1 MNAVL
6 AEAALKNLNK
16 SLVPAKPYLK
26 WVGGKRQLLSEL
38 LKHVPD
44 EFNAYHEPFLGG
56 AALFYALE
64 PDSAVLSD
72 LNDRLLR
79 TYKSVRDEPMA
90 VIALLET
97 YPYDKEFYLRLRAVD
112 IDNRSDAEVA
122 AWMLYVTKTGFNGL
136 YRVNKSGGFNVPFGR
151 YNNPTICDSGRLMT
165 CSAALQNVTLAH
177 GDFMG
182 VEERAK
188 SGDFVYFDPPYVPL
202 NATSSFTSYT
212 RDGFTIDDQIRL
224 RDLALRL
231 KESGVHVLLSNS
243 SAEVIRELYSP
254 KFNVKEVMASRS
266 INSKAS
272 GRGKVAELLM
282 W

>member
-1 MNAVL
+1 MNAVI
-6 AEAALKNLNK
+6 AEAALKNLNR
-16 SLVPAKPYLK
+16 SIVPAKPFLK

-38 LKHVPD
+38 LEHSPD

-72 LNDRLLR
+72 LNHRLLR
-79 TYKSVRDEPMA
+79 TYRAVRDEPEA

-112 IDNRSDAEVA
+112 IDKRPDFEVA

-151 YNNPTICDSGRLMT
+151 YKNPTICDGGRLMA
-165 CSAALQNVTLAH
+165 CSEALQNVTLVH

-182 VEERAK
+182 VEERAEP
-188 SGDFVYFDPPYVPL
+188 GDFVYFDPPYVPL
-202 NATSSFTSYT
+202 NTTSSFTSYT

-231 KESGVHVLLSNS
+231 KERGVHVLLSNS
-243 SAEVIRELYSP
+243 SAEVVRELYSP
-254 KFNVKEVMASRS
+254 KFTVKEVMASRA
-266 INSKAS
+266 INSRAS
-272 GRGKVAELLM
+272 ARGKVAELLM

>member
-16 SLVPAKPYLK
+16 SLVPAKPFLK

>member
-6 AEAALKNLNK
+6 AEAALKNLNR
-16 SLVPAKPYLK
+16 SVVPAKPFLK

-38 LKHVPD
+38 LDKSPD
-44 EFNAYHEPFLGG
+44 DFNAYHEPFLGG

-64 PDSAVLSD
+64 PSSAFLSD

-79 TYKSVRDEPMA
+79 TYRAIRDEPEA
-90 VIALLET
+90 VIGLLET

-112 IDNRSDAEVA
+112 IDKRPDFEVA

-151 YNNPTICDSGRLMT
+151 YKNPTICDSGRLMA
-165 CSAALQNVTLAH
+165 CSEALQGVTLVH
-177 GDFMG
+177 DDFMG
-182 VEERAK
+182 VEKRAK
-188 SGDFVYFDPPYVPL
+188 TGDFVYFDPPYVPL
-202 NATSSFTSYT
+202 NTTSSFTSYT

-231 KESGVHVLLSNS
+231 KERGVYVLLSNS
-243 SAEVIRELYSP
+243 SAEVVRELYAP
-254 KFNVKEVMASRS
+254 KFNVKEVMASRA
-266 INSKAS
+266 INSRAS
-272 GRGKVAELLM
+272 ARGKVAELLM

>member
-16 SLVPAKPYLK
+16 SLVPAKPFLK

-38 LKHVPD
+38 LKHVPE

-151 YNNPTICDSGRLMT
+151 YKNPTICDAGRLMA
-165 CSAALQNVTLAH
+165 CSDALQNVTLAH

-188 SGDFVYFDPPYVPL
+188 PGDFVYFDPPYVPL

-231 KESGVHVLLSNS
+231 KENGVHVLLSNS

-254 KFNVKEVMASRS
+254 KFNVKEVMASRA